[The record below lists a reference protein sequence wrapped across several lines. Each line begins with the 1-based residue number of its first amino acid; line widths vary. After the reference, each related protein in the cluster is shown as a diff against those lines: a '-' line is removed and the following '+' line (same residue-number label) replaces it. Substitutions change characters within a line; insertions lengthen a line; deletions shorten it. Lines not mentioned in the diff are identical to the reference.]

1 MARIAFVDNMG
12 VEKLGILYLS
22 SVLKQEGHQVD
33 VFLEPFEP
41 DFIDAL
47 KSFQPDFVGF
57 GSFIGQESEVV
68 NIFSRIKSSFKNV
81 ITIQGG
87 PSTTI
92 YSDLIYHPSVDFVL
106 KGDGEETLLELIHGV
121 ETNADLSI
129 IPGLFWK
136 DNGYIHE
143 NSGAPL
149 VTNFDDYPPADRDL
163 HMKYSHLR
171 HSRTKPFLMTRGC
184 PYPCTF
190 CGTATLN
197 KIYKKEKGGPHFRYG
212 VGERTIAEL
221 EYVKENY
228 GLEWVQFHDATFNAN
243 RKFVMEF
250 LELYISKKMPPFIC
264 NIRSENIKEEVVK
277 LLKEAGCDRVTMG
290 IQSGNEH
297 IRKTLSARR
306 TQTDENIFYACSV
319 LKKYGIR
326 VHIDLIFGWPGEK
339 IEQGWETIDLARK
352 IKVYKVNRN
361 VMIYY
366 PDSPI
371 TEYAYKNKFLEKF
384 PDVFDVPKLANPFV
398 SPLLN
403 TPDINKLINLDKL
416 AHYFINSRVLSF
428 RPTRNILLN
437 VKPNRL
443 YYFLKNLPA
452 LKVALIY
459 DARNFKEKVR
469 MIYGYIKSIINIKC
483 NQIKEEA
490 KANKAREEVALYKSI
505 AMSYHSEKKETGSV
519 QIAAYD

>member
-1 MARIAFVDNMG
+1 MAKIAFVDNMG
-12 VEKLGILYLS
+12 VEKLGVLYLS
-22 SVLKQEGHQVD
+22 SVLKQEGYEVD

-41 DFIDAL
+41 NFTNTL
-47 KSFQPDFVGF
+47 KSYDPDFVGF

-68 NIFSRIKSSFKNV
+68 DLFSKIKSSLKNTV
-81 ITIQGG
+81 TIQGG

-106 KGDGEETLLELIHGV
+106 KGDGEDTLPALMQRLETRE
-121 ETNADLSI
+121 DLSV

-136 DNGYIHE
+136 ENGIIHQ
-143 NSGAPL
+143 NPGAPL
-149 VTNFDDYPPADRDL
+149 VRNFDAYPPADRDL

-171 HSRTKPFLMTRGC
+171 ESRTKPFLMTRGC

-190 CGTATLN
+190 CGTAMLN

-221 EYVKENY
+221 EYVRKYY

-250 LELYISKKMPPFIC
+250 LELYALKDLPPFIC
-264 NIRSENIKEEVVK
+264 NIRSENVKEDVVK
-277 LLKEAGCDRVTMG
+277 LLKEARCDRVTMG

-297 IRKTLSARR
+297 IRKSLSARR
-306 TQTDENIFYACSV
+306 TQTDENIFYACS
-319 LKKYGIR
+319 LFKKYGIR

-352 IKVYKVNRN
+352 INVYKVNRN

-371 TEYAYKNKFLEKF
+371 TSYAHENGYLEKF
-384 PDVFDVPKLANPFV
+384 PDVFDVPKLADPFV
-398 SPLLN
+398 SPILN
-403 TPDINKLINLDKL
+403 TPDITKLINLDKL
-416 AHYFINSRVLSF
+416 AHYFIGSRFLSIKLI
-428 RPTRNILLN
+428 RDLLLR

-452 LKVALIY
+452 LKVSLIY
-459 DARNFKEKVR
+459 DARNLKEKMQ
-469 MIYGYIKSIINIKC
+469 MIYGYIQSIFHLKHS
-483 NQIKEEA
+483 QEKEEA
-490 KANKAREEVALYKSI
+490 KANKARDEVEFYKKI
-505 AMSYHSEKKETGSV
+505 TLNHTAKNEINVHYNIKEL
-519 QIAAYD
+519 I